1 MNIKNTTAKVIILNG
16 FGKANPKLLCKP
28 GLNDFPN
35 LTSVG
40 NYTKGNKAAK
50 AYFDEGDLVSI
61 PARDIAAEKA
71 EAARLEE
78 QRKIDT
84 AKKAHDK
91 KVKNAKAALAD
102 AKKALKN
109 VPSGATDDTLTIARD
124 DVKTAEKALKDL
136 TESK

>member
-50 AYFDEGDLVSI
+50 AYFDDGDLVSV
-61 PARDIAAEKA
+61 PTKDLAAEKVEAAKKA
-71 EAARLEE
+71 EAAQAES
-78 QRKIDT
+78 
-84 AKKAHDK
+84 AKKTHAK
-91 KVKNAKAALAD
+91 KVKNAKADLAA
-102 AKKALKN
+102 AKKVLKD
-109 VPSGATDDTLTIARD
+109 VPSGASDDTLTIARD